1 MTLLRHAP
9 VGPAFA
15 TSHLDIVTVLL
26 VSVTVLGETLSRTQ
40 VVGAALIL
48 TGIGILAATS
58 SPKPEPT
65 ARDEDVT

>member
-1 MTLLRHAP
+1 

-40 VVGAALIL
+40 GVGAVLIL
-48 TGIGILAATS
+48 TGIGIMAATR

-65 ARDEDVT
+65 ARDEDAA